1 MTTKTHLKTA
11 EEIDDA
17 TAEKIGAAL
26 AKVLQLKKSKEYS
39 NRWETNA
46 GNKTNIGLY
55 RTVYAI
61 LENPE
66 NFVD

>member
-1 MTTKTHLKTA
+1 MTTKTHLKTP

-26 AKVLQLKKSKEYS
+26 AKVLQLKKCKEHN
-39 NRWETNA
+39 NRWKTKV
-46 GNKTNIGLY
+46 GTKTNLGLY
-55 RTVYAI
+55 RTVYGI

-66 NFVD
+66 DFID

>member
-1 MTTKTHLKTA
+1 MTTKTHLKTP

-26 AKVLQLKKSKEYS
+26 AKVLQLRKSKEHKD
-39 NRWETNA
+39 RWETSC
-46 GNKTNIGLY
+46 GDKTNIGLY
-55 RTVYAI
+55 RTVYNV

-66 NFVD
+66 KFVD